1 MHVLILGGGGFLG
14 KRLAKELTQNGGLT
28 KGEIVRLLMVDI
40 AFAEDR
46 LHDPRVE
53 YMEADFSDEVAITN
67 ILQQQPDVIFHLAAI
82 VSGEAEK
89 NLDLGMKVNFHAS
102 LQILELCRK
111 LAIHPRI
118 VFASSCAVF
127 GGDVS
132 KVITDE
138 TAPKPRSSY
147 GTQKAMVELLINDY
161 SRRGFV
167 DGRSL
172 RLPTIAVRPGGPN
185 AATSSFV
192 SSIIREPLQGKK
204 ASYPVPPETPCW
216 ILSPK
221 NVIKNFIHAANIDE
235 GLLGDDRVINL
246 PGLTVSVREMI
257 DSLQQI
263 SGPDVTNLIS
273 HEPDAFLQSIVL
285 TWPPYFDTLRAKK
298 LGFVSDSS
306 VEEIIRSYI
315 AEEGI
320 ENRKINSEG

>member
-1 MHVLILGGGGFLG
+1 MRILILGGGGFLG
-14 KRLAKELTQNGGLT
+14 RRLAKELIQNGGLAQ
-28 KGEIVRLLMVDI
+28 GEIVRLIMVDI
-40 AFAEDR
+40 AFEDR
-46 LHDPRVE
+46 LHDSRVD
-53 YMEADFSDEVAITN
+53 YIQADFSDEVTIAN
-67 ILQQQPDVIFHLAAI
+67 ILRQEPDLIFHLAAV

-89 NLDLGMKVNFHAS
+89 NLELGIKINFHAS
-102 LQILELCRK
+102 LQMLELCRK
-111 LAIHPRI
+111 LLIHPRI

-132 KVITDE
+132 RVITDE

-167 DGRSL
+167 DGRSV
-172 RLPTIAVRPGGPN
+172 RLPTIAIRPGKPN

-204 ASYPVPPETPCW
+204 ASYPVPRETPCW

-221 NVIKNFIHAANIDE
+221 GVIKNFIHSANIDE
-235 GLLGDDRVINL
+235 KLLGDDRVINL
-246 PGLTVSVREMI
+246 PGLTVSVAEMI
-257 DSLQQI
+257 NSLQQI
-263 SGPDVTNLIS
+263 AGPEITNLIS
-273 HEPDAFLQSIVL
+273 HESDAFLQSIVL
-285 TWPPYFDTLRAKK
+285 TWPPYFDTVRAKK

-306 VEEIIRSYI
+306 VEEIIQSYI

-320 ENRKINSEG
+320 EDIKNNIEK